1 MLTPGHLGVGGGGV
15 PGWTPARCS
24 CTKSGRNDTRPLT
37 KQGYPLPQRRTAR
50 QPIAKERLITTK
62 IGSFSRSSSN
72 DRLLYT
78 WSTVLTAYGE
88 PSNSRALVISK
99 TAYVKHQKKK
109 KKISE
114 QLEAR
119 QSTSTGPLCP
129 RGWLL
134 FRISLPGDS
143 HEVHDPGTKFKYV
156 EVGAV

>member
-1 MLTPGHLGVGGGGV
+1 MRKALCDADSRAPGGRGGAV

-37 KQGYPLPQRRTAR
+37 KQGCPLPQRRTAR

-62 IGSFSRSSSN
+62 IGSFSRSSPN

-78 WSTVLTAYGE
+78 WSTVLIAYGE

-109 KKISE
+109 KKSVNSWKPGRARPLGHCVPE
-114 QLEAR
+114 AGFCLE
-119 QSTSTGPLCP
+119 
-129 RGWLL
+129 
-134 FRISLPGDS
+134 
-143 HEVHDPGTKFKYV
+143 
-156 EVGAV
+156 